1 MEKIATEVVKKI
13 EEEDLVEMSEVR
25 SSLEADAKHRIEQIL
40 NNNHQYYSVCESTFA
55 HYTQE
60 VINTQ
65 LKQVELANLEREKW
79 LKEALAPTENFNP
92 FEKCYEIIKKID
104 EAGASNPSRLEAVS
118 ETFLEQKR
126 DFDKKFTERL
136 EAEFTRNIDE
146 FIKQLEA
153 ASTEFK
159 DYLFKRITSWI
170 VVCSDIE
177 RATIILQRQKN
188 RRRQVKDWSVA
199 KEVEFQEILHSK
211 RIDDAKILSMFMA
224 LRTKLEE

>member
-104 EAGASNPSRLEAVS
+104 EAGASNPSRLEAV
-118 ETFLEQKR
+118 
-126 DFDKKFTERL
+126 DKKFTERL